1 VGLSLLLRWQAWILA
16 ELGDHCLGDLCL
28 MIFWIAFR
36 IFRITFW
43 VVGIQLFFLRRV
55 LVLLDGGYAK
65 SWSTGLAYQLLL
77 RDLYIVFVKI
87 CVALRT

>member
-1 VGLSLLLRWQAWILA
+1 
-16 ELGDHCLGDLCL
+16 
-28 MIFWIAFR
+28 MIFWIAFW